1 MLEVYANVLETLISM
16 NKLQEKKKKKR
27 FNDCVKQRSG
37 SRGVRV
43 HRYESITSRKGIQTQ
58 REQNELF

>member
-1 MLEVYANVLETLISM
+1 M
-16 NKLQEKKKKKR
+16 NKLQEKKKQ

>member
-1 MLEVYANVLETLISM
+1 MCLKFMQMCWRLISM
-16 NKLQEKKKKKR
+16 NKLQEKKKQ